1 MAYAFPGARALDY
14 SPCHYGASR
23 LMFRGPARAL
33 DKAYLA
39 CLGGSET
46 YGKFVPRPF
55 AARLEEALDLPVL
68 NLGCMN
74 AGPEVY
80 VQDPVIAELA
90 GTARACVMQITGAQ
104 NLTNRYYSVHPRRN
118 DRFVAATPL
127 LRAIYR
133 EVDFTE
139 FNFTRH
145 LLQAL
150 SRRSA
155 DRFEVI
161 AEELRAAWVARM
173 AEILGRIPCPTVL
186 LWLGAAPPPFPGRR
200 ADLALEPMLVDAEMV
215 AAVRPLA
222 TSYVEV
228 IPSAATRRLGVE
240 GMAFG
245 TMEAPAAALLPGPAV
260 HGEVAEQLVPV
271 LRQLI

>member
-14 SPCHYGASR
+14 APCHYGASR

-33 DKAYLA
+33 DTAYVA

-46 YGKFVPRPF
+46 YGKFVARPF
-55 AARLEEALDLPVL
+55 AARLEEALDLQVL

-80 VQDPVIAELA
+80 AQDREIAAVA
-90 GTARACVMQITGAQ
+90 GAARACVVQITGAQ
-104 NLTNRYYSVHPRRN
+104 NLSNRYYAVHPRRN
-118 DRFVAATPL
+118 DRLVAATAL
-127 LRAIYR
+127 LRSIYR

-145 LLQAL
+145 LLLAL

-161 AEELRAAWVARM
+161 AEELRAAWVGRM
-173 AEILGRIPCPTVL
+173 TDILGRMPCPTVL
-186 LWLGAAPPPFPGRR
+186 LWLGAAPPPSPGRR
-200 ADLALEPMLVDAEMV
+200 ADLTLEPMLVDAEMV

-228 IPSAATRRLGVE
+228 IPSVAARRLGVE
-240 GMAFG
+240 GMAFDA
-245 TMEAPAAALLPGPAV
+245 MEAPAAALLPGPAV
-260 HGEVAEQLVPV
+260 HGEVAERLVPV